1 MKPFWV
7 EGLFVSKKGLKKAQK
22 TGSYTRGDIEPFAQ
36 TIWANSEAEALALA
50 EEKLSGGAWVE
61 PPWLTLVSEEKR
73 MRSMG
78 APELPG
84 FGSPK
89 KKRTS

>member
-22 TGSYTRGDIEPFAQ
+22 TGFYAGGDVEPFAQ
-36 TIWANSEAEALALA
+36 TIWANTAQEALELA
-50 EEKLSGGAWVE
+50 EEKLQGGGWVE
-61 PPWLTLVSEEKR
+61 SPKVTLVSEEKR

-89 KKRTS
+89 KKRKS